1 LIWKI
6 SDDAFARYI
15 VHCCARYHEI
25 ISFSKGVS
33 DNRLTYLLRPN
44 VTRPDRRA
52 PATLDTP
59 PVTDY
64 SSNPDTDD
72 NLDSDFISER
82 ELESDIELDDDDNSA
97 LPTIK
102 ESSLPVSPVP
112 SVGEDAWSLVDKET
126 NDKSQVDDFESGSE
140 FESADS
146 ILHFGVE
153 ALSLVSPGPLPLSN
167 PLTTQPELED
177 PERTLTGIRPHPLR
191 DNPTRR
197 REWTTARSPSSP
209 SRSPIRTRPRRR
221 RFNGK
226 KGAVIGL
233 QAKRSFYEYIFH

>member
-1 LIWKI
+1 MRSSVLVGPSKDCNIP
-6 SDDAFARYI
+6 YI
-15 VHCCARYHEI
+15 LTVYH
-25 ISFSKGVS
+25 KGKGAS

-72 NLDSDFISER
+72 NLDSDFVSER
-82 ELESDIELDDDDNSA
+82 ELESDIELDGDDNSA
-97 LPTIK
+97 LPAIT
-102 ESSLPVSPVP
+102 EASLPESPVLA
-112 SVGEDAWSLVDKET
+112 VGKDAWSLVDKGT
-126 NDKSQVDDFESGSE
+126 DDNLQVDDFESGSE

-146 ILHFGVE
+146 ILHSGVE
-153 ALSLVSPGPLPLSN
+153 ALSLVSPLPFSN
-167 PLTTQPELED
+167 PLTTQPEFED

-191 DNPTRR
+191 DNPPAHRR
-197 REWTTARSPSSP
+197 DWTSARSPSSP
-209 SRSPIRTRPRRR
+209 SRSPIRPRRHR
-221 RFNGK
+221 LNGK
-226 KGAVIGL
+226 KGVVIGL

>member
-1 LIWKI
+1 M
-6 SDDAFARYI
+6 
-15 VHCCARYHEI
+15 YHQG
-25 ISFSKGVS
+25 KGAS

-59 PVTDY
+59 PITDY

-102 ESSLPVSPVP
+102 EASLSVSPVL
-112 SVGEDAWSLVDKET
+112 SVGEDAWSLVDKGT

-146 ILHFGVE
+146 ILHSGVE
-153 ALSLVSPGPLPLSN
+153 ALSLASPLPLIN

-191 DNPTRR
+191 DNPSARR
-197 REWTTARSPSSP
+197 REWTSARSTSSP

-226 KGAVIGL
+226 KGTVIGL

>member
-1 LIWKI
+1 M
-6 SDDAFARYI
+6 
-15 VHCCARYHEI
+15 YHQG
-25 ISFSKGVS
+25 KGAS

-44 VTRPDRRA
+44 VTHPDRRA

-82 ELESDIELDDDDNSA
+82 ELESDIELDDDNKSA
-97 LPTIK
+97 LPTVK
-102 ESSLPVSPVP
+102 EASLPVSPVL
-112 SVGEDAWSLVDKET
+112 SVGEDAWSLVDKGT

-153 ALSLVSPGPLPLSN
+153 ALSLVSPPPLSN

-177 PERTLTGIRPHPLR
+177 PERTLTGIRSHPLR
-191 DNPTRR
+191 DNPSARR
-197 REWTTARSPSSP
+197 REWTSARSPSSP
-209 SRSPIRTRPRRR
+209 SRSPIRMRPRRR

-233 QAKRSFYEYIFH
+233 QAKRSFYEYIFL